1 MRRKEQADLFF
12 SEMVRMQ
19 ATQVAPT
26 VEKLV
31 NTLQGKEAVETM
43 MSLATVLLILL
54 HKYDI
59 SYTDVLGMADCMVFL
74 SAKNFTIAPE
84 LEEIAKKI

>member
-1 MRRKEQADLFF
+1 MKRKEQADLFF

-19 ATQVAPT
+19 VTQVAPT
-26 VEKLV
+26 VEQLV
-31 NTLQGKEAVETM
+31 DSLQGKEVVETM

-59 SYTDVLGMADCMVFL
+59 SYTDVLGMADCMVFP

-84 LEEIAKKI
+84 LEEVAKRV

>member
-1 MRRKEQADLFF
+1 MKRKEQADLFF

-31 NTLQGKEAVETM
+31 ETLQGKEVVETM

-59 SYTDVLGMADCMVFL
+59 SYTDVLGTADCMVFP

>member
-1 MRRKEQADLFF
+1 MKRKEQADLFF

-26 VEKLV
+26 AEKLV
-31 NTLQGKEAVETM
+31 DTLQGKEVVETM

-59 SYTDVLGMADCMVFL
+59 SYTDVLGMADCMVFP

-84 LEEIAKKI
+84 LEEVAKRV

>member
-19 ATQVAPT
+19 ATQVVPT

-31 NTLQGKEAVETM
+31 NTLQDKEVVETM

-59 SYTDVLGMADCMVFL
+59 SYTDVLGMADCMVFP

>member
-1 MRRKEQADLFF
+1 MKRKEQADIFF

-19 ATQVAPT
+19 VPQVVPT

-31 NTLQGKEAVETM
+31 NDLQGKEVTESL

-54 HKYDI
+54 HKYDL
-59 SYTDVLGMADCMVFL
+59 SYTDVLGMADCMVFP

>member
-31 NTLQGKEAVETM
+31 DTLQGKEAVETM

-59 SYTDVLGMADCMVFL
+59 SYTDVLGMADCMVFP

>member
-1 MRRKEQADLFF
+1 MKRKEQADLFF

-31 NTLQGKEAVETM
+31 NTLQGQEVVETM

-59 SYTDVLGMADCMVFL
+59 SYTDVLGMADCMVFP

>member
-19 ATQVAPT
+19 ATQVVPT
-26 VEKLV
+26 AEKLV
-31 NTLQGKEAVETM
+31 NILQGKEAVETM

-59 SYTDVLGMADCMVFL
+59 SYTDVLGMADCMVFP

>member
-19 ATQVAPT
+19 ASQVAPT

-31 NTLQGKEAVETM
+31 DTLQGKEVVETM

-59 SYTDVLGMADCMVFL
+59 SYTDVLGMADCMVFP

>member
-1 MRRKEQADLFF
+1 MKRKEQADLFF

-19 ATQVAPT
+19 ATQVVPT

-31 NTLQGKEAVETM
+31 NDLQGKEAVETM
-43 MSLATVLLILL
+43 ISLATVLLILL

-59 SYTDVLGMADCMVFL
+59 SYTDVLGMADCMVFP

>member
-1 MRRKEQADLFF
+1 MKRKEQADLFF

-19 ATQVAPT
+19 VTQVAPT

-31 NTLQGKEAVETM
+31 DSLQGKEVVETM

-59 SYTDVLGMADCMVFL
+59 SYTDVLGMADCMVFP

>member
-1 MRRKEQADLFF
+1 MKRKEQADLFF

-31 NTLQGKEAVETM
+31 DTLQGKEVVETM

-59 SYTDVLGMADCMVFL
+59 SYTDVLGMADCMVFP

>member
-19 ATQVAPT
+19 ATQVLPT
-26 VEKLV
+26 IEELV
-31 NTLQGKEAVETM
+31 DTLQGKEVVETI

-54 HKYDI
+54 HKYDL
-59 SYTDVLGMADCMVFL
+59 SYTDVLGMADCMVFP

>member
-19 ATQVAPT
+19 VTQVTPT
-26 VEKLV
+26 VEQLV
-31 NTLQGKEAVETM
+31 DSLQGKEVVETM

-59 SYTDVLGMADCMVFL
+59 SYTDVLGMADCMVFP

-84 LEEIAKKI
+84 LEEVAKRV

>member
-12 SEMVRMQ
+12 SEMVKMQ
-19 ATQVAPT
+19 ATQVTPT

-31 NTLQGKEAVETM
+31 NTLQGKEVVETM

-59 SYTDVLGMADCMVFL
+59 SYTDVLGMADCMVFP

>member
-31 NTLQGKEAVETM
+31 NTLQGKEVVETM

-59 SYTDVLGMADCMVFL
+59 SYTDVLGMADCMVFP

>member
-59 SYTDVLGMADCMVFL
+59 SYTDVLGMADCMVFP

>member
-1 MRRKEQADLFF
+1 MRLKEQQDIYF

-19 ATQVAPT
+19 VSQVVPT

-31 NTLQGKEAVETM
+31 DNLQGKEVTESL
-43 MSLATVLLILL
+43 MSLATVMLILL
-54 HKYDI
+54 HKYDL
-59 SYTDVLGMADCMVFL
+59 SYTDVLGMADCMVFP

-84 LEEIAKKI
+84 FEEVAKRV

>member
-26 VEKLV
+26 AEKLV
-31 NTLQGKEAVETM
+31 NTLQGKEAVETI

-59 SYTDVLGMADCMVFL
+59 SYTDVLGMADCMVFP

>member
-19 ATQVAPT
+19 ATQVTPT

-31 NTLQGKEAVETM
+31 NTLQGKEVVETM

-59 SYTDVLGMADCMVFL
+59 SYTDVLGMADCMVFP